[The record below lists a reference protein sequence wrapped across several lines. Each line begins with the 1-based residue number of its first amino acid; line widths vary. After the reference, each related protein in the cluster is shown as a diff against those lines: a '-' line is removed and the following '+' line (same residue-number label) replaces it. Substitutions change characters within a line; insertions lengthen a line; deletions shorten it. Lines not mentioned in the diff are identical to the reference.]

1 MELWTESYPISNVP
15 LKLFLNKKDN
25 IKKKKAKVKEFQ
37 KGGSYT
43 SPLYL
48 EKILIQLIVLKKQK
62 WEKMNWQII
71 KK

>member
-1 MELWTESYPISNVP
+1 MP

-62 WEKMNWQII
+62 
-71 KK
+71 